1 MFYYLYEDNK
11 IMPLH
16 MMLPKRST
24 YVKRSDGQTI
34 YMYIL
39 LEDEGLFKKCVGIF
53 YKISADIEK

>member
-16 MMLPKRST
+16 MMLPKRGT

-39 LEDEGLFKKCVGIF
+39 LEDEGLFKKCVAIF
-53 YKISADIEK
+53 D